1 MIGFLSKHRKPIF
14 IATVVTFLLGI
25 FVFFGLGSSSSYG
38 SIGEVRGKKLS
49 DKIFSLYANKMRDS
63 LRDSGL
69 EITEPL
75 RKSIYQQ
82 VFQNM
87 VVDELFYQEAQKA
100 GLVVTDFEVA
110 AEIQSTPGFMD
121 QGKFNPRAYV
131 QTISSEFGMSP
142 SEYEEWRKY
151 QRLVSKYRD
160 YLKSNIKLT
169 ADEVAAFM
177 LASGAKIDS
186 KDAAQ
191 YAAELINAKFTAI
204 ANYKL
209 QQMVKSNEVK
219 SYVEKRYNIL

>member
-1 MIGFLSKHRKPIF
+1 MKK
-14 IATVVTFLLGI
+14 
-25 FVFFGLGSSSSYG
+25 SSLKDR
-38 SIGEVRGKKLS
+38 I
-49 DKIFSLYANKMRDS
+49 N
-63 LRDSGL
+63 
-69 EITEPL
+69 TL
-75 RKSIYQQ
+75 RKYHQQ
-82 VFQNM
+82 IIDLG
-87 VVDELFYQEAQKA
+87 DEEAYEWWIA
-100 GLVVTDFEVA
+100 VGVPDEPT
-110 AEIQSTPGFMD
+110 T
-121 QGKFNPRAYV
+121 
-131 QTISSEFGMSP
+131 SEYSYIAQSP

-209 QQMVKSNEVK
+209 QQMVKGNEVK